1 MSIAEATPAE
11 IAAMRQRLRARQEAR
26 SFDRQTDEAIAIV
39 RSRRSAAPEPEVR
52 PAREIPP
59 ARKITFGWIAVSAL
73 NVILRNWLFEMV
85 FALAVFAAAVAV

>member
-1 MSIAEATPAE
+1 MSIADATPAE

-26 SFDRQTDEAIAIV
+26 SFDAQAEEAIALV
-39 RSRRSAAPEPEVR
+39 RSRRAETPVQEVQ

-85 FALAVFAAAVAV
+85 LGLAVFAAAVAV

>member
-1 MSIAEATPAE
+1 MPITQATPAD

-26 SFDRQTDEAIAIV
+26 SFDAQTEEAIALV
-39 RSRRSAAPEPEVR
+39 RSRRAESPVQDVR

-85 FALAVFAAAVAV
+85 LGLAVFAAAVAV